1 MKLENGVIEM
11 KKYNS
16 SLKYIFIFILFSF
29 FTSSFAYSDKIELN
43 KIERIIENYIKNN
56 PDIIKK
62 SLDNMQLTLQK
73 KKFRDALQL
82 LNDAD
87 NPNILQNNA
96 DITIY
101 EFFDYNCGYCKSVVP
116 IIMKAINRDK
126 KVNFVFVEFPI
137 LSQDSYTASLATLAA
152 RKQNLYNKFHISLMK
167 VKGRIDESKI
177 FKIAKKI
184 GLDIDKLKID
194 MDGPEIQLTLK
205 KNREVAKLL
214 KLNGTPGFI
223 IGNTIYPGA
232 LTDEKLQEA
241 IESYRKS

>member
-1 MKLENGVIEM
+1 M

-16 SLKYIFIFILFSF
+16 PLKHIFIFICFSF
-29 FTSSFAYSDKIELN
+29 FTSSFAYSDKIEIN
-43 KIERIIENYIKNN
+43 KIEKIIENYIKNN

-62 SLDNMQLTLQK
+62 SLDNMQLTLKK
-73 KKFRDALQL
+73 KKFGDALQL
-82 LNDAD
+82 LKNAD
-87 NPNILQNNA
+87 NPTLLQNNA

-101 EFFDYNCGYCKSVVP
+101 EFFDYNCGYCKSVAP

-137 LSQDSYTASLATLAA
+137 LSQDSYTASLASLAA

-167 VKGRIDESKI
+167 VKGRIDEQKI

-184 GLDIDKLKID
+184 GLDIDKLKLD
-194 MDGPEIQLTLK
+194 MDEPKIQLTLK
-205 KNREVAKLL
+205 NNREAAKLL
-214 KLNGTPGFI
+214 KLNGTPAFI

-232 LTDEKLQEA
+232 ITDEKLQKA
-241 IESYRKS
+241 IETYRKS